1 MEVIRKNWK
10 DNPAYSN
17 LRLLIITPNQWLRDY
32 NGDMK
37 LHFEVREFSSMERL
51 AKRGDIL
58 DFFSKLEVLVKEI
71 IQARIFGLF
80 LFSTKADEFEQ
91 VLQRAGFYNY
101 LRLLEDWG
109 IISGSLRNKI
119 GKLNKICNQL
129 AHSWDERDV
138 YYDRKAGIRLRDN
151 IVEFREEAKKVWLE
165 LIKVHMKAEVKDREN
180 LKVRLED
187 YNTIPAW
194 NDITKERKSRDFQT
208 KNDVP
213 G

>member
-51 AKRGDIL
+51 AKRGDI
-58 DFFSKLEVLVKEI
+58 
-71 IQARIFGLF
+71 QARIFGLF

-91 VLQRAGFYNY
+91 ILQRAGFYNY

-109 IISGSLRNKI
+109 VISGSPRNKI
-119 GKLNKICNQL
+119 GRLNKIRNQL
-129 AHSWDERDV
+129 AHSWDDSEV
-138 YYDRKAGIRLRDN
+138 YYN
-151 IVEFREEAKKVWLE
+151 E
-165 LIKVHMKAEVKDREN
+165 
-180 LKVRLED
+180 
-187 YNTIPAW
+187 
-194 NDITKERKSRDFQT
+194 
-208 KNDVP
+208 
-213 G
+213 